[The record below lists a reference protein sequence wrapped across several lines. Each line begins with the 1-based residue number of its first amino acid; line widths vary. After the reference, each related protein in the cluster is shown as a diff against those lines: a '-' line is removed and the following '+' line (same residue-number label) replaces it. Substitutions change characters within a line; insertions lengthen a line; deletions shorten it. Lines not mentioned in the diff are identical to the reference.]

1 MRIRNGQMW
10 GIQIR
15 ITATMVKMKNFH
27 VQGTRTYVI
36 YGKDNLPINLCIWR
50 FSSKHGIKS
59 IFSSLETFCCNSL
72 SFIVVVHSFVA
83 VVQSF
88 VVVVQRCLPPS

>member
-10 GIQIR
+10 GIRIR

-27 VQGTRTYVI
+27 VQGTRAYVI
-36 YGKDNLPINLCIWR
+36 YGTGIDNNLTINLCVWC

-59 IFSSLETFCCNSL
+59 NFSSL
-72 SFIVVVHSFVA
+72 
-83 VVQSF
+83 
-88 VVVVQRCLPPS
+88 